1 MGIRITQP
9 SKEKSAFENAQ
20 RGILFEENGLWGM
33 KNEDGS
39 ILYPPEYLFIGK
51 CVDNILF
58 IKHDWH
64 YVKLWQGCKENGFL
78 SEEERPYIVNGKA
91 GFMIDGKI
99 VIPAEYDYLTISMG
113 SENGRVFFAVKD
125 GRSMYLDEI
134 GKEVLTRVRHFP
146 DEAQTNSPFWLVT
159 NDFEYFTTMS
169 YVGEPRDNNPN
180 VVKIDGA
187 WVELERYNKDE
198 ILQMLINPADD
209 LALTEE
215 NLKLMCNK
223 FSYEYSVYFANVK
236 GKNPLAKCR
245 KQLQKMNV
253 FCNSW
258 YYVVKIWLANGEQ
271 LDAKELRKFFR
282 FLSNTEEGTLGTPL
296 FAIGHCD
303 SLQPGEV
310 RMLMITHYHE
320 RCFPPFFEYEWS
332 NKRKNYPV
340 CQLKEELPWL
350 RKEIDEK
357 VQEEYR
363 EEVFQDQLL
372 YCISDLKYYKEQSWE
387 QAKEAIEIFF
397 ELGSPITHSLIN
409 FLENAKWYRF
419 GKNKND
425 QATIFFLKAALW
437 ALENGGDV
445 NEIQNRNSPLDI
457 IDAIMKTDLGDEE
470 HSLAKKLRE
479 QLLQKG
485 AKTYREQKDEWDAN
499 TDYFKELE
507 YLHIDGTSEK
517 VMPSLNYFTTKKM
530 KK

>member
-1 MGIRITQP
+1 MEIRMART

-20 RGILFEENGLWGM
+20 SGTLFEENGLWGM

-39 ILYPPEYLFIGK
+39 ILYSPEYLFIGK

-64 YVKLWQGCKENGFL
+64 YVKLWQGCKESGCLF
-78 SEEERPYIVNGKA
+78 EEERPYIVNGKA
-91 GFMIDGKI
+91 GFIMDGKI

-125 GRSMYLDEI
+125 GRNMYLDET

-169 YVGEPRDNNPN
+169 YVGEPRDDNPN

-198 ILQMLINPADD
+198 ILQMLVNPADD

-236 GKNPLAKCR
+236 GNNPFAKC
-245 KQLQKMNV
+245 KEQLKKMNV

-258 YYVVKIWLANGEQ
+258 YYVVKIWLADGEQ
-271 LDAKELRKFFR
+271 LNAKELREFYR
-282 FLSNTEEGTLGTPL
+282 FLSKTKEGTLGTPL

-320 RCFPPFFEYEWS
+320 RCFPPQFEFEWS
-332 NKRKNYPV
+332 EKRRNYTI

-372 YCISDLKYYKEQSWE
+372 YCISGLKYYKEQSWE

-397 ELGSPITHSLIN
+397 ELGSPVTHSLIK
-409 FLENAKWYRF
+409 FLENAKRYRSK
-419 GKNKND
+419 KNRND
-425 QATIFFLKAALW
+425 QATIFYLKAALW
-437 ALENGGDV
+437 ALENGGSV
-445 NEIQNRNSPLDI
+445 NEIHKRNSPLDI
-457 IDAIMKTDLGDEE
+457 IDAIVKTDLGDEE
-470 HSLAKKLRE
+470 FSLAQKLRE

-485 AKTYREQKDEWDAN
+485 AKTYREQKDERETN

-507 YLHIDGTSEK
+507 YLRIDGTSEK
-517 VMPSLNYFTTKKM
+517 VIPSLNL
-530 KK
+530 

>member
-1 MGIRITQP
+1 MVIRIAQP

-20 RGILFEENGLWGM
+20 RGILFEENGLWGL
-33 KNEDGS
+33 KNEDVS
-39 ILYPPEYLFIGK
+39 ILYPSEYLFIGK
-51 CVDNILF
+51 CVDNVLL
-58 IKHDWH
+58 IKQDWH
-64 YVKLWQGCKENGFL
+64 YVKIWKGGTENGYL

-91 GFMIDGKI
+91 GFMMDGKI

-125 GRSMYLDEI
+125 GRSMYLDET
-134 GKEVLTRVRHFP
+134 GREVLTRVRHFP
-146 DEAQTNSPFWLVT
+146 DEAQNDSTFWLST
-159 NDFEYFTTMS
+159 DDFKYFTIMS
-169 YVGEPRDNNPN
+169 YVGEPKDDNPN

-198 ILQMLINPADD
+198 ILQMLVNPADD

-236 GKNPLAKCR
+236 GNNPFAKC
-245 KQLQKMNV
+245 KEQLKKMNV

-258 YYVVKIWLANGEQ
+258 YYVVKIWLATGEQ
-271 LDAKELRKFFR
+271 LNAKELRKFFR
-282 FLSNTEEGTLGTPL
+282 FLSKTKEGTLGTPL

-303 SLQPGEV
+303 SLQPSEV

-332 NKRKNYPV
+332 DKRENYPV
-340 CQLKEELPWL
+340 CLLKEELPWL

-357 VQEEYR
+357 IQEEYR

-397 ELGSPITHSLIN
+397 ELGSTITHSLIN
-409 FLENAKWYRF
+409 FLENAKRYRL

-437 ALENGGDV
+437 ALEKGGSV
-445 NEIQNRNSPLDI
+445 NEIQHRKSPLDI
-457 IDAIMKTDLGDEE
+457 INAIMKTDLDNDEF
-470 HSLAKKLRE
+470 SLAKKLRK

-507 YLHIDGTSEK
+507 YLRIDGTSEK
-517 VMPSLNYFTTKKM
+517 VMPSLNYITSKK
-530 KK
+530 